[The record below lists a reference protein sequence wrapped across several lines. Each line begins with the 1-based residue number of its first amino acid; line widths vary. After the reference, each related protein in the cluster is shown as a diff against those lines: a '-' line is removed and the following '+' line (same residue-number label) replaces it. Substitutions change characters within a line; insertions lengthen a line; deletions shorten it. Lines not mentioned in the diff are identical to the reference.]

1 LSVANAPTR
10 LGDAELAG
18 QIAGG
23 AATLGIPLSVAQ
35 VDGFLA
41 YLRLIEHWNAT
52 YNLTAIRNPSDMV
65 THHLLDSLAAA
76 AALLRA
82 RGPGA
87 GRRLLDVG
95 TGAGLP
101 GLIIATV
108 SPKREV
114 VCVDSVAKKT
124 AFVTQ
129 AAALLGLNNVTVI
142 HRRVE
147 ELEAPP
153 FDEIV
158 SRAFSSLADFVSATT
173 DLLATGGVWMAMK
186 GKLPTAELDNLTSLT
201 FHVEPLRVPGLY
213 AERCLV
219 WLNREA
225 SARSVRGS
233 SD

>member
-1 LSVANAPTR
+1 LNVANAPAR
-10 LGDAELAG
+10 VGDAELAA

-23 AATLGIPLSVAQ
+23 AATLAIPLSALQ
-35 VDGFLA
+35 VDGFVA
-41 YLRLIEHWNAT
+41 YLRLIERWNAT
-52 YNLTAIRNPSDMV
+52 YNLTAIRNPRDMV

-82 RGPGA
+82 RGPGT
-87 GRRLLDVG
+87 GKRLLDVG

-108 SPKREV
+108 SPEREV

-129 AAALLGLNNVTVI
+129 AAGLLGLRNVTVL
-142 HRRVE
+142 HGRVE
-147 ELEAPP
+147 DVEAPA

-158 SRAFSSLADFVSATT
+158 SRAFASLADFVSATGR
-173 DLLATGGVWMAMK
+173 LLAEHGVWMAMK
-186 GKLPTAELDNLTSLT
+186 GKRPTTELVGLTAET
-201 FHVEPLRVPGLY
+201 FHVEPLNVPGLG

-219 WLNREA
+219 WLSREA
-225 SARSVRGS
+225 STRS
-233 SD
+233 